1 MEAGEREE
9 EVGDADRPLPEVIN
23 TEISRGVRWTGEE
36 VRGVVVPV
44 TA

>member
-9 EVGDADRPLPEVIN
+9 EVGDTDRPLPEVNN